1 MLYQDE
7 LMPHVCLFPSGNDG
21 RKDRRILKPH
31 FAQGIVRCWGSSM
44 RYLSHGGQKK
54 EAGKQNGFVLPA
66 RLCDL

>member
-1 MLYQDE
+1 MFG
-7 LMPHVCLFPSGNDG
+7 MFPSGNDG
-21 RKDRRILKPH
+21 RKDRWILKPH
-31 FAQGIVRCWGSSM
+31 FAQGIVHCWGRST